1 MNLLIMYLPRNK
13 HMGVDVNFT
22 TFHFRSYH
30 IPFFF
35 LPLISC
41 SRRPLQN
48 SQLVLFVIVPA
59 SYFVLFSTNPIH
71 VHYDSA
77 FSDIP
82 LTSNITLLVH
92 SLSIITNPITT
103 IIITTPSTI
112 IVTTT
117 TTTSST
123 INITNNTTNT
133 LTFKRKRLPSPP
145 PQKSQ
150 QRVEQ
155 LRQFKLRESREDR
168 ETNWLGQERKTH
180 RQVARRVRRKSD
192 EDGVGKIVRSVGFR
206 IHTEAI
212 EEKKYGEKRSES
224 VPSTRRGRETNEDY
238 AEMMGQLLQ
247 SALEGSKE
255 TEEKGHSSSQD
266 RHCHATKIKGAP
278 S

>member
-22 TFHFRSYH
+22 NFHFRSYH

-48 SQLVLFVIVPA
+48 SQLVLSVIVPA
-59 SYFVLFSTNPIH
+59 SYFLLFSTNPIH

-92 SLSIITNPITT
+92 SLSIIINPITT
-103 IIITTPSTI
+103 IIIITTTPSTI
-112 IVTTT
+112 IVTT

-133 LTFKRKRLPSPP
+133 LTI
-145 PQKSQ
+145 QA
-150 QRVEQ
+150 
-155 LRQFKLRESREDR
+155 
-168 ETNWLGQERKTH
+168 KTTTI
-180 RQVARRVRRKSD
+180 A
-192 EDGVGKIVRSVGFR
+192 
-206 IHTEAI
+206 T
-212 EEKKYGEKRSES
+212 
-224 VPSTRRGRETNEDY
+224 T
-238 AEMMGQLLQ
+238 
-247 SALEGSKE
+247 
-255 TEEKGHSSSQD
+255 
-266 RHCHATKIKGAP
+266 TKITTKSRTATTIQITGIKGRQGNELVGTGTQNT
-278 S
+278 